1 MATLLE
7 DEDLIA
13 QAQERERA
21 RLEEEARLL
30 ALRNQIQD
38 APPYPAMEPPPVWQG
53 SSVAEI
59 DQFNAQPAV
68 ITGERTTI
76 GSPQYNQELAR
87 AQAGSGF
94 IAPDIGPGG
103 NVITPGYDPSTDLRR
118 IRSEELATRYKGQQ
132 LYQSL
137 VQGGATPAEAYRAA
151 GHLLNFSN
159 PLAQVK
165 TEEFLARR
173 TFQPTSTSVGGATF
187 DQLSPGRFSRR
198 PPVVMPKM
206 VPGRVAPDVAA
217 QARSLTEDA
226 TLLKRALAKGTKE
239 DTGMPKPF
247 TDEEKTEVRE
257 NIKRIEAQRNQLL
270 SQPEANPNID
280 QPSWQSMRERFNA
293 AGSQPSAPVEET
305 ITITSKTEFDK
316 LPSGATYTGKDGRR
330 YRKP

>member
-13 QAQERERA
+13 QARERERA

-30 ALRNQIQD
+30 ALQQ
-38 APPYPAMEPPPVWQG
+38 AQQAPPPVWQG
-53 SSVAEI
+53 GSVAEI

-76 GSPQYNQELAR
+76 GSPQYQQELAR

-94 IAPDIGPGG
+94 IAPEVALTGE
-103 NVITPGYDPSTDLRR
+103 VITPGYDPSTDLRR

-173 TFQPTSTSVGGATF
+173 AFQPTSTSVGGVTF

-206 VPGRVAPDVAA
+206 VPGRVAPDVSA

-247 TDEEKTEVRE
+247 TDEEKTEMRE

-270 SQPEANPNID
+270 SQPESNPNVD
-280 QPSWQSMRERFNA
+280 QAGWSAMRERFNA
-293 AGSQPSAPVEET
+293 AGSQPEQSAPFKEGTTVRNKQNGKLYRVVNGVPVEVKE
-305 ITITSKTEFDK
+305 
-316 LPSGATYTGKDGRR
+316 
-330 YRKP
+330 